1 MIVRPVIDVCGGVVV
16 RAVAGRRTAYAPRR
30 PVWCRSADP
39 LDFARRQ
46 RERFGTH
53 RLYLA
58 DIDAIE
64 HGPRS
69 DRANRALWESL
80 SADDFDVLLDPG
92 VRTAAD
98 VAELSLV
105 VSRLVAATESAESLE
120 ELSTASRAGCVLG
133 MDLSGDRPVGPEGCG
148 TAVAAAANS
157 VLVLDLAAVGTG
169 GGVPTLPRCRRLL
182 AARPDRAVLTGG
194 GVRGLADV
202 RGAAAAGISELLIA
216 SALDDGRLTP
226 ERLRPYL

>member
-1 MIVRPVIDVCGGVVV
+1 MIVRPVIDVRGGIVV

-30 PVWCRSADP
+30 PAWCRSADP

-46 RERFGTH
+46 RQRFGTH

-58 DIDAIE
+58 DLDAIE

-69 DRANRALWESL
+69 DRANRALWEAL
-80 SADDFDVLLDPG
+80 TADGFDLLLDPG
-92 VRTAAD
+92 VRNAAD
-98 VAELSLV
+98 AAAMSPA
-105 VSRLVAATESAESLE
+105 VSRLVAATESIESPKELAE
-120 ELSTASRAGCVLG
+120 ASAAGCVLG
-133 MDLSGDRPVGPEGCG
+133 LDLRGGRPIGPEGC
-148 TAVAAAANS
+148 AVAIAAAANS
-157 VLVLDLAAVGTG
+157 VLVLDVAAVGTG

-182 AARPDRAVLTGG
+182 AARPDRAVSTGG

-202 RGAAAAGISELLIA
+202 REAADAGINELLVA

-226 ERLRPYL
+226 EQLRPYL